1 MSFVEWWNALSLASQ
16 IFYCIA
22 IPATLVLVIQTI
34 LMFFGFDNG
43 EADADFDADF
53 DADID
58 ADADIDFDTDIDTD
72 IPDDIDFTDASD
84 GVYGD
89 EIADAAELADVEGFD
104 SLRLFTV
111 RGIIAFLVMFGW
123 VGVVMT
129 GAGVKPI
136 ITLPV
141 ATVCGFA
148 IMAIVAYLFKS
159 VMKLRSNGTAD
170 NRNALGGAGKV
181 YLTIPAS
188 RQGEGKVNIMLQ
200 GSYVERNA
208 VTDEGEAIP
217 TGSEII
223 VVGVSGNTTLVVK
236 RK

>member
-1 MSFVEWWNALSLASQ
+1 MSFVEWWNALGLVTQ

-22 IPATLVLVIQTI
+22 IPATLVLVIQTV
-34 LMFFGFDNG
+34 LMFFGLDDG
-43 EADADFDADF
+43 DADADF

-58 ADADIDFDTDIDTD
+58 ADADLDFDTDLDAD
-72 IPDDIDFTDASD
+72 IPDDVDFADADITD

-89 EIADAAELADVEGFD
+89 EIADAAELADMAGFE
-104 SLRLFTV
+104 SLRIFTV

-129 GAGVKPI
+129 EAKINIVV
-136 ITLPV
+136 TLLT
-141 ATVCGFA
+141 ATVSGIA
-148 IMAIVAYLFKS
+148 IMVLVAYIFKA
-159 VMKLRSNGTAD
+159 VMRLRSNGTAD

-223 VVGVSGNTTLVVK
+223 VVGVSGQTTLVVK

>member
-1 MSFVEWWNALSLASQ
+1 MFFVEWWNALGLAAQ

-22 IPATLVLVIQTI
+22 IPATLILLIQTV

-43 EADADFDADF
+43 DADADFDVDL
-53 DADID
+53 D
-58 ADADIDFDTDIDTD
+58 ADADIDFDADFDTD
-72 IPDDIDFTDASD
+72 FDTDFDADVTD

-89 EIADAAELADVEGFD
+89 EIADATELADAAGFD
-104 SLRLFTV
+104 SLRIFTV
-111 RGIIAFLVMFGW
+111 RGIVAFLVMFGW

-129 GAGVKPI
+129 EANINLV
-136 ITLPV
+136 ITLL
-141 ATVCGFA
+141 TSTLCGFA
-148 IMAIVAYLFKS
+148 IMVLVAYIFKA
-159 VMKLRSNGTAD
+159 VMKLRSDGTAD
-170 NRNALGGAGKV
+170 NRNALGSAGKV
-181 YLTIPAS
+181 YLTIPPL
-188 RQGEGKVNIMLQ
+188 RQGEGKVNVMLQ

-223 VVGVSGNTTLVVK
+223 VVGVSGQTTLVVK

>member
-1 MSFVEWWNALSLASQ
+1 MSFVEWWNALGLATQ

-22 IPATLVLVIQTI
+22 IPTTLVLIIQTVM
-34 LMFFGFDNG
+34 MFFGLDDGDADTDFDFDTDV
-43 EADADFDADF
+43 DADFDMDADF
-53 DADID
+53 GDFDGDVADIP
-58 ADADIDFDTDIDTD
+58 DTDI
-72 IPDDIDFTDASD
+72 SD
-84 GVYGD
+84 GIFGD
-89 EIADAAELADVEGFD
+89 DSVFDGHDVAGLD
-104 SLRLFTV
+104 SLRIFTV
-111 RGIIAFLVMFGW
+111 RGIIAFLVIFGW

-129 GAGVKPI
+129 TADIGLV

-141 ATVCGFA
+141 AAVCGLA
-148 IMAIVAYLFKS
+148 IMVLVAYLFKV
-159 VMKLRSNGTAD
+159 VMKLRSDGTAD

-181 YLTIPAS
+181 YLTIPPS
-188 RQGEGKVNIMLQ
+188 RQGEGKVNVMLQ

-223 VVGVSGNTTLVVK
+223 VVGISGQTTLVVK